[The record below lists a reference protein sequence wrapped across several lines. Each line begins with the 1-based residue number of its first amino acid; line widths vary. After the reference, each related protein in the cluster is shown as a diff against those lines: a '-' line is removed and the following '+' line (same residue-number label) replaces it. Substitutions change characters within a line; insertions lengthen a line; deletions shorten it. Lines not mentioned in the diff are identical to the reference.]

1 MRQKLFWYIYPRD
14 TIQFKMKKI
23 THSILGS
30 LFLFLGTTHLAA
42 QDLAAVTKSK
52 YLKVKKH
59 TVMEQFEP
67 EMVLSVKERVR
78 LKEER
83 MAIIEHRRGILDTL
97 QISERRRQKLLKE
110 LINNPF
116 SDKLGK
122 AVAEIEFIGDEPE
135 N

>member
-1 MRQKLFWYIYPRD
+1 
-14 TIQFKMKKI
+14 MKQI
-23 THSILGS
+23 THWALGS
-30 LFLFLGTTHLAA
+30 LFLLLGTTCLIA
-42 QDLAAVTKSK
+42 QDHMPEIKSK
-52 YLKVKKH
+52 DLKVKKH

-83 MAIIEHRRGILDTL
+83 MAIIKHRRGILDTL
-97 QISERRRQKLLKE
+97 QISERRRQKLLKA

-122 AVAEIEFIGDEPE
+122 AVAEIEFIEDEPE

>member
-1 MRQKLFWYIYPRD
+1 
-14 TIQFKMKKI
+14 MKKI
-23 THSILGS
+23 TYLTLGS

-52 YLKVKKH
+52 ELKVKKH

-67 EMVLSVKERVR
+67 EMVLSVNERVR
-78 LKEER
+78 LKEVR
-83 MAIIEHRRGILDTL
+83 METIRRRRGILDTM
-97 QISERRRQKLLKE
+97 QISKRRRQKLLKD
-110 LINNPF
+110 LISNPF

-122 AVAEIEFIGDEPE
+122 AVAEIEFIEDEPE